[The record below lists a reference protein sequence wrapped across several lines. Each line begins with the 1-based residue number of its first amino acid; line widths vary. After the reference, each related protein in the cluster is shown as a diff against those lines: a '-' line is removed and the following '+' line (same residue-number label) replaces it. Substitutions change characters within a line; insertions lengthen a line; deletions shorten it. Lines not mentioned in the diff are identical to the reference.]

1 MVERG
6 PETADRSAV
15 QFRQRPVPGRHY
27 FEWLRPIPE
36 NSSTRHPPV
45 IASWKRQGIKPVDVS
60 DEVVESLV
68 GKAVRLLS

>member
-1 MVERG
+1 
-6 PETADRSAV
+6 
-15 QFRQRPVPGRHY
+15 
-27 FEWLRPIPE
+27 
-36 NSSTRHPPV
+36 V